1 MPSHRQGGSEGPGW
15 PDLLRA
21 PKTILWFSVN
31 KCRNRSQKS
40 SETQYENLLFIGFL
54 CPIGKQAQGL
64 KLLTLK
70 VPRSDLVS
78 LSHKSKLFCQFCE
91 EYLSVVHYLVT
102 CSHKSH
108 LSDAPFIREERKVQV
123 RTRDLQMDR
132 PRIMIDSVMA
142 GPINCGFYLLLI
154 NFRQLTYI

>member
-1 MPSHRQGGSEGPGW
+1 MPYRQASSGIEVIDLEGPKV
-15 PDLLRA
+15 R
-21 PKTILWFSVN
+21 FSESE
-31 KCRNRSQKS
+31 SQIKA
-40 SETQYENLLFIGFL
+40 L
-54 CPIGKQAQGL
+54 
-64 KLLTLK
+64 
-70 VPRSDLVS
+70 
-78 LSHKSKLFCQFCE
+78 CQFCE